1 MISLLKRINK
11 IIIVL
16 LILFITGCKNEQ
28 QPINSCIEDC
38 NNKTVEQEIV
48 KDYKISLF
56 AVGDALIHDAVYE
69 DAKTS
74 KIGPDGYNI
83 YDFKKMLT
91 EIKPL
96 ASAHDLAFYNQET
109 IIGGKHLGLSNY
121 PMFNSPDEIGLDMID
136 AGFNIVNL
144 ATNHIVDKGI
154 EGAIYSINFWENQQV
169 YATGSY
175 SSPEKRNNIK
185 IAEKNGITYAVLG
198 YTYGTNGLP
207 VKEGYEYLA
216 NVWSVYGENSYEE
229 YKKVVKDDIEAVRDK
244 VDVLIVSMHWGNE
257 YIHEPSVYQKD
268 AAKFLA
274 EQNVD
279 IIIGTHPHVIQPI
292 EFIDD
297 TLVIYSLGNFISA
310 QEGTNRR
317 IGLMVSLEINKH
329 VENDNTTIKIE
340 NVKADL
346 TWTYH
351 SGYRNFKA
359 IPFYNLN
366 EQLLNGYE
374 TIYNQYKSIIN
385 TTNDE
390 RIQVGF

>member
-1 MISLLKRINK
+1 MISLLKKVNK
-11 IIIVL
+11 ILICL
-16 LILFITGCKNEQ
+16 LLLLLTACKKDVSTTTDCIDDCEKEQ
-28 QPINSCIEDC
+28 VQ
-38 NNKTVEQEIV
+38 QEIV
-48 KDYKISLF
+48 KDYKMSLF

-69 DAKTS
+69 DAKTNE
-74 KIGPDGYNI
+74 IGSDGYYI
-83 YDFKKMLT
+83 YDFKEMFT

-96 ASAHDLAFYNQET
+96 ATAHDLAFYNQET
-109 IIGGKHLGLSNY
+109 IIGGKNLGLSNY
-121 PMFNSPDEIGLDMID
+121 PRFNSPDEIGLDMID

-154 EGAIYSINFWENQQV
+154 EGALYSINFWENQNI
-169 YATGSY
+169 YTTGSY
-175 SSPEKRNNIK
+175 STPEKRNNIK

-207 VKEGYEYLA
+207 IEEGYEHIVNL
-216 NVWSVYGENSYEE
+216 WDVYGENSYED
-229 YKKVVKDDIEAVRDK
+229 YKEIVKKDVEAIRDK

-257 YIHEPSVYQKD
+257 YIHTPSVYQID

-274 EQNVD
+274 SLDVD

-297 TLVIYSLGNFISA
+297 TLVIYSLGNFVSA

-317 IGLMVSLEINKH
+317 IGMMVSLEINKH
-329 VENDNTTIKIE
+329 VENDNTTIKID

-351 SGYRNFKA
+351 NGYRNFKV

-366 EQLLNGYE
+366 NGLLDGYE
-374 TIYNQYKSIIN
+374 QIYEEYKNIIN
-385 TTNDE
+385 TTNDS
-390 RIQVGF
+390 RITVGF